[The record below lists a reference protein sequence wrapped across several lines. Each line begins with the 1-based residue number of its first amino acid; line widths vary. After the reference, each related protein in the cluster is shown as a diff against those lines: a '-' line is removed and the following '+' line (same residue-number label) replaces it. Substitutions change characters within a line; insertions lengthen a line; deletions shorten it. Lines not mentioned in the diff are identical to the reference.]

1 MKILILNT
9 TERTG
14 GAAVAANRLFKALRK
29 EGVEASFLVRDQSSH
44 SADVYEIDN
53 GSWIERVKKQYRFL
67 WERLVIFLCNKGSRK
82 NLFQVS
88 IGNTGTDI
96 SEHPMVR
103 QADVLHLNWINQGFL
118 SLKDI
123 KQLIRL
129 GKPVVW
135 TLHDLWPAT
144 GICHYPGTCEKF
156 ELECYNCPKLVKGPL
171 WDLAREVFREK
182 KSIPL
187 SKVTFVGC
195 SRWITE
201 QARLSALLQQANFHS
216 IPNPID
222 TEIFKPVDKVE
233 ARKALGLP
241 LAKYLVLFAA
251 AKLSDNRKGANYL
264 LEACRILKDKTSLP
278 IEIVLM
284 GNGSEELIKAFPFP
298 VKELGYVS
306 DEKKMVESYAGADLF
321 VSPSL
326 EDNLPNT
333 IMEAMACGTP
343 CVGFRTGGIPEMI
356 DHKKNGY
363 IAHYKDPEDLAKGIL
378 WVIENREK
386 GNLSGACRDKVLSN
400 YSEAVVAKKYI
411 DLYNNL

>member
-1 MKILILNT
+1 MKVVILNT
-9 TERTG
+9 FERTG
-14 GAAVAANRLFKALRK
+14 GAAVAAGRLFDALRK
-29 EGVEASFLVRDQSSH
+29 AGIDISFLARDKTSERSKVYNMGDSSLKRWM
-44 SADVYEIDN
+44 N
-53 GSWIERVKKQYRFL
+53 KFRFL
-67 WERLVIFLCNKGSRK
+67 WERLTIFLCNKGSRR

-88 IGNTGTDI
+88 IANTGTDI
-96 SEHPMVR
+96 SEHPLVR
-103 QADVLHLNWINQGFL
+103 QADVLHLHWINQGFL

-123 KQLIRL
+123 ELLIRL

-144 GICHYPGTCEKF
+144 GICHYPGGCEKY
-156 ELECYNCPKLVKGPL
+156 ELECYDCPKLVDKPL

-182 KSIPL
+182 RSIPL
-187 SKVTFVGC
+187 SQVTFVGC

-201 QARLSALLQQANFHS
+201 QTRRSALLQQARFHS

-222 TEIFKPVDKVE
+222 TEIFKPVDKVG
-233 ARKALGLP
+233 AREALGLP
-241 LAKYLVLFAA
+241 LDRCLVLFAA
-251 AKLSDNRKGANYL
+251 AKLSDDRKGASYL
-264 LEACRILKDKTSLP
+264 LEACRILKDQTSLP

-284 GNGSEELIKAFPFP
+284 GNGSEELINAFPFP

-306 DEKKMVESYAGADLF
+306 DDKKMVASYAGADLF

-333 IMEAMACGTP
+333 LMEAMACGTP

-378 WVIENREK
+378 WVLENREK
-386 GNLSGACRDKVLSN
+386 EGLSGACRDKVLN
-400 YSEAVVAKKYI
+400 TYSEAVVAKKYI
-411 DLYNNL
+411 DLYNNV